1 MKNRNVYIIRPAFV
15 VRSTPFGPVVL
26 LWSISENQ
34 PKIFQILLSK
44 PGVSAEYQMS
54 RLFPDST
61 ADTCSE
67 IDVLADS
74 IEAFLCGEE
83 IVFSLEILRMDL
95 CSEFQQEVLSAE
107 HGIPRGAVSTY
118 QRIAG
123 HLGRSKGARAVGN
136 ALAKN
141 PFPILVPCHRAIRSD
156 RSPGRYQGGA
166 EMKRTLLEMEGI
178 EFDNTG
184 HVITK
189 VFFY

>member
-1 MKNRNVYIIRPAFV
+1 MKNRNVYITSPAFA

-26 LWSISENQ
+26 FWSILDNQ
-34 PKIFQILLSK
+34 PKIFQLLLSK

-54 RLFPDST
+54 RLYPDSI

-74 IEAFLCGEE
+74 IEAFLCGED

-123 HLGRSKGARAVGN
+123 HLGSSKGARAVGN

-156 RSPGRYQGGA
+156 RSPGGYQGGIK
-166 EMKRTLLEMEGI
+166 MKRTLLEMEGI

-184 HVITK
+184 RVITK